1 MYTALFQ
8 FANDLIITIR
18 WPEPYFKRARKNET
32 NEKESLPS
40 IDFRSPAFRASLVEA
55 TQSHEQTLDYAKAS
69 AVLPSPA
76 CSRRNFTTREK
87 STKRRRCVPM
97 NYMRR
102 SAARFFFLFLFSSFF
117 FSSHFSLTITE
128 PRATGSF
135 GQSILQPGIFR
146 RIDAL
151 APQSRPRYVARP
163 ASSFL
168 LLLFICQYR
177 KPVIYLLAYTYTKNP
192 LWKRLEAR
200 SVSTRDPSKDYTKS
214 WKKIDRPAVAIAG
227 FTKAI
232 DTIKLAVK
240 EEEADDVWYLR
251 PQRKVLREIT
261 APGNRYDYGEVH
273 KLVKY
278 RTMRVVFFQRR
289 KVNSRWN
296 ESIVVARRYVR

>member
-1 MYTALFQ
+1 MCTDELY
-8 FANDLIITIR
+8 
-18 WPEPYFKRARKNET
+18 
-32 NEKESLPS
+32 
-40 IDFRSPAFRASLVEA
+40 ASLRRA
-55 TQSHEQTLDYAKAS
+55 FL
-69 AVLPSPA
+69 LPFP
-76 CSRRNFTTREK
+76 
-87 STKRRRCVPM
+87 
-97 NYMRR
+97 
-102 SAARFFFLFLFSSFF
+102 FSSLF

-177 KPVIYLLAYTYTKNP
+177 KPVIYLLAHTYTKNP
-192 LWKRLEAR
+192 LGKRLEAQ

-214 WKKIDRPAVAIAG
+214 WNKIDRPAVAVAE

-240 EEEADDVWYLR
+240 DATRTYEKEANDV
-251 PQRKVLREIT
+251 
-261 APGNRYDYGEVH
+261 
-273 KLVKY
+273 
-278 RTMRVVFFQRR
+278 
-289 KVNSRWN
+289 
-296 ESIVVARRYVR
+296 